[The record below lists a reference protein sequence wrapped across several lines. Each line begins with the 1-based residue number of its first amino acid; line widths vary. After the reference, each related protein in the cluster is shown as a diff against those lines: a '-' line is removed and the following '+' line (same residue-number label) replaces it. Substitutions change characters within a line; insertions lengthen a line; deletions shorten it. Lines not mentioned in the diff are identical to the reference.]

1 MFTKIITATVAFA
14 MVAGVTLATIAS
26 AQATLLQQEQ
36 WSNVLD
42 ESVATSRKGFDAPIA
57 Q

>member
-1 MFTKIITATVAFA
+1 MFTKIITSAAAFA
-14 MVAGVTLATIAS
+14 MVAGVTLTTIAS
-26 AQATLLQQEQ
+26 AQATLRQQEQ

-42 ESVATSRKGFDAPIA
+42 ESVATSRRGFDAPIV

>member
-1 MFTKIITATVAFA
+1 MFSKMITTAAAFA
-14 MVAGVTLATIAS
+14 MVAGVTVASIAS
-26 AQATLLQQEQ
+26 AQATLRQQEQ

-42 ESVATSRKGFDAPIA
+42 ESVATSRRGFDAPIA

>member
-26 AQATLLQQEQ
+26 AQATLRQQEQ